1 MMERTFLKERVKK
14 REFEELQ
21 EENRLKELQNRP
33 GQNLIIGTAPAPEK

>member
-1 MMERTFLKERVKK
+1 MVEKIFLKERVKK

-33 GQNLIIGTAPAPEK
+33 GQIIGTAPAPEK